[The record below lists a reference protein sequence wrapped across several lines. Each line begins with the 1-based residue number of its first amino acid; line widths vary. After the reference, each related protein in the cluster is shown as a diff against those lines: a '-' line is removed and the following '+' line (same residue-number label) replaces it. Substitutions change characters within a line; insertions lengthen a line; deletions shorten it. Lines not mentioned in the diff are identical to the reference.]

1 MLTASVPWA
10 TVGDSRVS
18 AIERYGD
25 TANEPLARSRHW
37 RIDFP
42 GRLLV
47 RRQADTP
54 IRRHRLW
61 LLTAWVL
68 ALLFADTTASAQIKI
83 GEVGPLTGGISQFG
97 ISCHQGYL
105 LALEEVNQ
113 AGGVLGQKIELV
125 TEDNQ
130 SKPGES
136 ATVVRK
142 LIGEDKVVGVLGD
155 ATSSATLEGAP
166 IAQSSKVPMITPTA
180 TNPKITQVGDYIF
193 RVCFL
198 DEFQGRVL
206 ARFAREKL
214 NAKTAAILT
223 DVKQDYSVDLTKF
236 FKEEF
241 TKNGGSIT
249 REQSYST
256 GDTDFR
262 AQLTTLR
269 ATKPDVVYVPGYYQ
283 EVALIVKQ
291 ARQVGLTM
299 PFIGC
304 DGWANQSLLTIG
316 GKALDGCYLTNHF
329 SPDDPAPA
337 VQKFV
342 EKYKSKYGSVPDTF
356 AALGYDAARIL
367 ADAIKRAGSAE
378 PSAIRDALAKTSGF
392 EGSTGTIGFDANRN
406 ATKAAL
412 VLTIKD
418 GKFQVAQKVEP

>member
-1 MLTASVPWA
+1 MYCSLTFWRFGLRPPDVALPSQRLAQVA
-10 TVGDSRVS
+10 QKR
-18 AIERYGD
+18 
-25 TANEPLARSRHW
+25 EPYLGKA
-37 RIDFP
+37 F
-42 GRLLV
+42 
-47 RRQADTP
+47 
-54 IRRHRLW
+54 
-61 LLTAWVL
+61 WVL
-68 ALLFADTTASAQIKI
+68 AFFATVTIASAQIKI
-83 GEVGPLTGGISQFG
+83 GEVNPLTGGISQFG

-105 LALEEVNQ
+105 LAIEEVNQ

-125 TEDNQ
+125 TEDDQ
-130 SKPGES
+130 SKPGEC

-142 LIGEDKVVGVLGD
+142 LIGVDKVVGVLGD

-166 IAQSSKVPMITPTA
+166 IAQGSKVPMITPTA
-180 TNPKITQVGDYIF
+180 TNPKITEVGDYIF

-269 ATKPDVVYVPGYYQ
+269 AAKPDVVYVPGYYQ
-283 EVALIVKQ
+283 EVALIIKQ

-367 ADAIKRAGSAE
+367 MDAIKRAESAE

-392 EGSTGTIGFDANRN
+392 EGCTGTIGFDANRN

-418 GKFQVAQKVEP
+418 GKFQVAQKVEPTQ

>member
-1 MLTASVPWA
+1 MYCSLTFWRFGLRHPDVALPWQRWA
-10 TVGDSRVS
+10 QLAQKR
-18 AIERYGD
+18 
-25 TANEPLARSRHW
+25 EPY
-37 RIDFP
+37 
-42 GRLLV
+42 
-47 RRQADTP
+47 
-54 IRRHRLW
+54 HRK
-61 LLTAWVL
+61 AFWVL
-68 ALLFADTTASAQIKI
+68 AFFATVTIASAQIKI
-83 GEVGPLTGGISQFG
+83 GEVNPLTGGISQFG

-105 LALEEVNQ
+105 LAIEEVNQ

-125 TEDNQ
+125 TEDDR
-130 SKPGES
+130 SKPGEC

-142 LIGEDKVVGVLGD
+142 LIGVDKVVGVLGD

-180 TNPKITQVGDYIF
+180 TNPKITEVGDYIF

-269 ATKPDVVYVPGYYQ
+269 APKPDVVYVPGYYQ
-283 EVALIVKQ
+283 EVALIIKQ

-356 AALGYDAARIL
+356 AALGYDAARIVM
-367 ADAIKRAGSAE
+367 DAINRAGSAE

-392 EGSTGTIGFDANRN
+392 EGCTGTIGFDANRN

-418 GKFQVAQKVEP
+418 GKFQVAQKVEPTQ

>member
-1 MLTASVPWA
+1 LLTASDLWA
-10 TVGDSRVS
+10 TVGESCVS
-18 AIERYGD
+18 AIRRYGG
-25 TANEPLARSRHW
+25 TASEP
-37 RIDFP
+37 P
-42 GRLLV
+42 GRSSFRRYADSPTRRYPLSLL
-47 RRQADTP
+47 AF
-54 IRRHRLW
+54 W
-61 LLTAWVL
+61 ALT
-68 ALLFADTTASAQIKI
+68 LFSAHNTASAQIKI
-83 GEVGPLTGGISQFG
+83 GEIDPLTGGIAQFG

-113 AGGVLGQKIELV
+113 AGGILGQKIELV
-125 TEDNQ
+125 TEDDQ
-130 SKPGES
+130 SKPGQC

-142 LIGEDKVVGVLGD
+142 LIGQDKVVALLGD

-166 IAQSSKVPMITPTA
+166 IAQNSKVPMITPTA
-180 TNPKITQVGDYIF
+180 TNPKITEVGDFIF

-206 ARFAREKL
+206 ARFARETLK
-214 NAKTAAILT
+214 AKTAAILT
-223 DVKQDYSVDLTKF
+223 DVKQDYSVDLTRF
-236 FKEEF
+236 FKGEF

-269 ATKPDVVYVPGYYQ
+269 AAKSDVVFVPGYYQ
-283 EVALIVKQ
+283 EASLIVKQ

-342 EKYKSKYGSVPDTF
+342 EKYKSKYGSIPDTF

-367 ADAIKRAGSAE
+367 MDAIKRAGSAE
-378 PSAIRDALAKTSGF
+378 PGAIRDALAKTSGF
-392 EGSTGTIGFDANRN
+392 EGCTGTIGFDANRN
-406 ATKAAL
+406 ATKAA
-412 VLTIKD
+412 VILTIKEE
-418 GKFQVAQKVEP
+418 KFQVAQKVEPK